1 MRGVLDQV
9 RLRRRTR
16 RIGSLGLRWALA
28 TVAPWA
34 LAAGVLV
41 SFTASAGQNFSIDT
55 LPSTSLPRSEPG
67 PASELEEG
75 PSMLI
80 AASAFRLPGLSLSSA
95 IRQAHLSFDDPER
108 RVVID
113 PRQPREEM
121 KRTAGSFP
129 EVDRTAKGDA
139 LPRLRPSLSA
149 KAPRELERVVFGDRQ
164 PGLISGGFS
173 LAALREAEG
182 IIGPPVG
189 FEPHADDQGL
199 TDPTLSDSSPDA
211 LKQAGASA
219 NPYGNVP
226 RTLDGATPGVA
237 SASAQAS
244 STPSVSYSVTTLVP
258 ALVPP
263 AAPERPGLIARGPTS
278 PERRGAGADSGAREI
293 YTSLIAAGDMARQQ
307 RCLAEAVY
315 FEARS
320 ESDEGRAAVA
330 QVVLN
335 RVKSGLY
342 PNSVCG
348 VVYQNSNRHLACQ
361 FTFTCE
367 GKSLRITEPAPWRD
381 AVRIAREVY
390 EGTTY
395 MPDVGASTHYH
406 AQYVR
411 PYWAKKLK
419 KMDTI
424 GQHVFYKLR
433 PGQT

>member
-1 MRGVLDQV
+1 MSHL

-16 RIGSLGLRWALA
+16 RIGSVGLKWAVA

-34 LAAGVLV
+34 LSAGLLV
-41 SFTASAGQNFSIDT
+41 SFTASAGQDFSLDG
-55 LPSTSLPRSEPG
+55 LPTTALLRTQPG
-67 PASELEEG
+67 PASELAEG
-75 PSMLI
+75 PSLLI

-95 IRQAHLSFDDPER
+95 IRQAHLSFEDPER
-108 RVVID
+108 RVAID

-121 KRTAGSFP
+121 KRSASGFP
-129 EVDRTAKGDA
+129 EVDRTAKGDP
-139 LPRLRPSLSA
+139 LPRLRPGLSA
-149 KAPRELERVVFGDRQ
+149 SAPRELERVVFGDTQ

-173 LAALREAEG
+173 LEAMREAEG

-189 FEPHADDQGL
+189 FEPHSDEQGL
-199 TDPTLSDSSPDA
+199 TDPALSDASPDA
-211 LKQAGASA
+211 LTPGGHRA
-219 NPYGNVP
+219 NPFGNVP
-226 RTLDGATPGVA
+226 RTIDGATPGVA
-237 SASAQAS
+237 AANAQAS
-244 STPSVSYSVTTLVP
+244 ATPSVSYSVTTLVP
-258 ALVPP
+258 ALVTP
-263 AAPERPGLIARGPTS
+263 AAPDMPGLTARAPTS
-278 PERRGAGADSGAREI
+278 PRRPAASAAPGAREI
-293 YTSLIAAGDMARQQ
+293 YTGLIASADMARQQ

-335 RVKSGLY
+335 RVKSTLY
-342 PNSVCG
+342 PDSVCG
-348 VVYQNSNRHLACQ
+348 VVYQNSHRYLACQ

-395 MPDVGASTHYH
+395 LPEVGASTHYH

>member
-1 MRGVLDQV
+1 M
-9 RLRRRTR
+9 
-16 RIGSLGLRWALA
+16 
-28 TVAPWA
+28 
-34 LAAGVLV
+34 LV
-41 SFTASAGQNFSIDT
+41 SFTASAGQNFSLDT
-55 LPSTSLPRSEPG
+55 LPTTSLSRTLPG
-67 PASELEEG
+67 PSSDLEEG

-108 RVVID
+108 RVAID

-121 KRTAGSFP
+121 KRSVAGFP
-129 EVDRTAKGDA
+129 QVDRTAKGDA
-139 LPRLRPSLSA
+139 LPRLRPSISA
-149 KAPRELERVVFGDRQ
+149 KAPRELERVVFGDTQ

-173 LAALREAEG
+173 LEAMREAEG
-182 IIGPPVG
+182 IVGPPLG

-199 TDPTLSDSSPDA
+199 TDPALSDASPDA
-211 LKQAGASA
+211 LKSAGASA
-219 NPYGNVP
+219 HPYGNVP
-226 RTLDGATPGVA
+226 RTIDGATPGVA

-244 STPSVSYSVTTLVP
+244 STPPVSYSVTTLVP
-258 ALVPP
+258 AVVLPP
-263 AAPERPGLIARGPTS
+263 APERPGLIARAPTS
-278 PERRGAGADSGAREI
+278 PGRRGAGADTGAREI
-293 YTSLIAAGDMARQQ
+293 YTGLIAAADMARQQ

-320 ESDEGRAAVA
+320 ETDEGRAAVA

-342 PNSVCG
+342 PDSVCG
-348 VVYQNSNRHLACQ
+348 VVYQNSHRYLACQ

-395 MPDVGASTHYH
+395 MPEVGASTHYH

>member
-1 MRGVLDQV
+1 MRK
-9 RLRRRTR
+9 RTR
-16 RIGSLGLRWALA
+16 RIGSVGLKWALA

-34 LAAGVLV
+34 LSVGLLV
-41 SFTASAGQNFSIDT
+41 SFTASAGQNFSLDT
-55 LPSTSLPRSEPG
+55 LPSTALLRSEPG
-67 PASELEEG
+67 PASDLEEG

-108 RVVID
+108 RVAID

-121 KRTAGSFP
+121 KRTAGGFP
-129 EVDRTAKGDA
+129 EVDRSAKGDP
-139 LPRLRPSLSA
+139 LPKLRPSISA
-149 KAPRELERVVFGDRQ
+149 KAPRELERVVFGDNQ

-173 LAALREAEG
+173 LEAMREAEG

-199 TDPTLSDSSPDA
+199 TDPALSDASPDA
-211 LKQAGASA
+211 LASVHRYGA
-219 NPYGNVP
+219 VP
-226 RTLDGATPGVA
+226 RTIDGATPGVA
-237 SASAQAS
+237 SANAQAS
-244 STPSVSYSVTTLVP
+244 STPAVSYSVTTLVP
-258 ALVPP
+258 ALAPP
-263 AAPERPGLIARGPTS
+263 VVPERPGLIARAPSS
-278 PERRGAGADSGAREI
+278 PERRTAKADPGPREI
-293 YTSLIAAGDMARQQ
+293 YTGLIAANDMARQQ

-342 PNSVCG
+342 PDSVCG
-348 VVYQNSNRHLACQ
+348 VVYQNSNRYLACQ

-390 EGTTY
+390 DGTTY
-395 MPDVGASTHYH
+395 MPEVGASTHYH

>member
-1 MRGVLDQV
+1 M
-9 RLRRRTR
+9 
-16 RIGSLGLRWALA
+16 A
-28 TVAPWA
+28 TIAPWA
-34 LAAGVLV
+34 LSVGLLV
-41 SFTASAGQNFSIDT
+41 SFTASAGQNPDAASM
-55 LPSTSLPRSEPG
+55 PGSTILRAEPAFRS
-67 PASELEEG
+67 ALEEG
-75 PSMLI
+75 PSLLI
-80 AASAFRLPGLSLSSA
+80 AASAFRLPGLSLSSGV
-95 IRQAHLSFDDPER
+95 RQAHLSFDDPER

-113 PRQPREEM
+113 PRRPREDM
-121 KRTAGSFP
+121 KRSVDSFP
-129 EVDRTAKGDA
+129 EVDRSAKGDQ
-139 LPRLRPSLSA
+139 LPGLRPGLSNRPA
-149 KAPRELERVVFGDRQ
+149 GELERVVFGDNQ

-173 LAALREAEG
+173 LETMGPAGVEG
-182 IIGPPVG
+182 PQTG
-189 FEPHADDQGL
+189 FEPYAGDEGL
-199 TDPTLSDSSPDA
+199 TDPALSDSSPVS
-211 LKQAGASA
+211 LKPVITSARQAELHLESIDGSTPFARGASA
-219 NPYGNVP
+219 GS
-226 RTLDGATPGVA
+226 ATTPAPNYSVA
-237 SASAQAS
+237 SLTPPSQQAVPVAALAVARAPAPASGDLRSA
-244 STPSVSYSVTTLVP
+244 
-258 ALVPP
+258 PP
-263 AAPERPGLIARGPTS
+263 GERQVYAGLIA
-278 PERRGAGADSGAREI
+278 PEQMARE
-293 YTSLIAAGDMARQQ
+293 Q
-307 RCLAEAVY
+307 RCLAEAIY

-320 ESDEGRAAVA
+320 ESNEGRAAVA

-348 VVYQNSNRHLACQ
+348 VVYQNSNRYLACQ

-395 MPDVGASTHYH
+395 LAEVGASTHYH